1 MIYNSF
7 KRFFSGVN
15 GVDALTN
22 WLKSAERCCKVCESI
37 ELWTN
42 QQQTCDSVVIQLK
55 GTKAIYIYSIRMRL
69 NHIENVRGSQRG
81 LKPSMCTKI

>member
-22 WLKSAERCCKVCESI
+22 WLKSEERCCKVCESI

-42 QQQTCDSVVIQLK
+42 QQQACDSVVIQ
-55 GTKAIYIYSIRMRL
+55 
-69 NHIENVRGSQRG
+69 
-81 LKPSMCTKI
+81 